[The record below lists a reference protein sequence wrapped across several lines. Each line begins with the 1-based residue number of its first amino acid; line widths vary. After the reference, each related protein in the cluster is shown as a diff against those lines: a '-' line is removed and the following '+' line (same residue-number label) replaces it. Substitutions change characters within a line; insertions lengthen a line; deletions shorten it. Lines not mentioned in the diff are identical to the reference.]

1 MKRIILLIVSPIA
14 LLLGLWQMWSGLVE
28 IFPSIRQDHQIS
40 AAAADAGKAA
50 SDLNSLAK
58 DAFETGRPP
67 RQTDPGVKSLLD
79 RVFGTD
85 VLARRTVGESDLGA
99 TADWSMAVVKAGAV
113 YILAGTGISD
123 FSKMTN
129 DPKLPE
135 RINQNVVAFAP
146 EMGRYFD
153 AQLAVMGGML
163 DAINASMAGGKTSN
177 AKVES
182 GLEKVRR
189 GITATLTGALSTV
202 ATGGLSDE
210 WRRARLP
217 ALKAAAP
224 KAAKLL
230 LGDQCHAVR
239 DAAVQAAGMLSNA
252 TLQAELRSIGGSLQ
266 CQP

>member
-1 MKRIILLIVSPIA
+1 MTVAEGHPGVPFQFPVATSPILGWIARRLSWAIDVFCSPSVAWGPSHMKRIILLIVSPIA

-113 YILAGTGISD
+113 YILAGTGIAD

-163 DAINASMAGGKTSN
+163 
-177 AKVES
+177 
-182 GLEKVRR
+182 
-189 GITATLTGALSTV
+189 
-202 ATGGLSDE
+202 
-210 WRRARLP
+210 
-217 ALKAAAP
+217 
-224 KAAKLL
+224 
-230 LGDQCHAVR
+230 
-239 DAAVQAAGMLSNA
+239 
-252 TLQAELRSIGGSLQ
+252 
-266 CQP
+266 